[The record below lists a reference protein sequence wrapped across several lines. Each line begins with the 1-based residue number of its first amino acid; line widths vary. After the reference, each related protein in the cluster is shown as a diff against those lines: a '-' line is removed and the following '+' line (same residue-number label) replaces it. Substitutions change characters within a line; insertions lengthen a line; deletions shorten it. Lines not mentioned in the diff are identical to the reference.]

1 MGQQIVKRLL
11 RNCVACKREHTKPL
25 IGPRRPKLPSF
36 RLSQT
41 YPFENTGLDYAGPL
55 FVKPI
60 FDNRYNKTYKVYIL
74 LFTCA
79 TTRYIHLE
87 LTPSM
92 DTISIIRA
100 IIRFR
105 SRRGHVRLFISD
117 SFQTFKSGDLELYLT
132 LHNIKWKFI
141 LAASPWWEVFY
152 ERMVKVVKTSL
163 HKVIGKS
170 RLSYED
176 LETVLIQ
183 IESIV
188 NSRPLTFITTEEVC
202 EPLTPSH
209 LIYGERLISAIN
221 NEYIDD
227 TTFDISSEQCS
238 NRVKYIQKLFDHYWS
253 RFRKEYLQELSEQQR
268 YNQRKFKTNES
279 LLIDGV
285 VIIKDD
291 NYTPRNQ

>member
-1 MGQQIVKRLL
+1 MLFDSIYPVFLPQSLLTNLIILEAHRKVAHAGINATLTGILSTYWICMGQQIVKHLL
-11 RNCVACKREHTKPL
+11 RNCVVCKREHKKPL
-25 IGPRRPKLPSF
+25 IGPPRPELPSF

-41 YPFENTGLDYAGPL
+41 YPFENAGLDYAGPL

-170 RLSYED
+170 KLSNEE
-176 LETVLIQ
+176 LERVLIQ
-183 IESIV
+183 TESIV

-209 LIYGERLISAIN
+209 LIYASDLSRQLI
-221 NEYIDD
+221 
-227 TTFDISSEQCS
+227 
-238 NRVKYIQKLFDHYWS
+238 
-253 RFRKEYLQELSEQQR
+253 
-268 YNQRKFKTNES
+268 TN
-279 LLIDGV
+279 I
-285 VIIKDD
+285 
-291 NYTPRNQ
+291 

>member
-1 MGQQIVKRLL
+1 
-11 RNCVACKREHTKPL
+11 
-25 IGPRRPKLPSF
+25 
-36 RLSQT
+36 
-41 YPFENTGLDYAGPL
+41 
-55 FVKPI
+55 
-60 FDNRYNKTYKVYIL
+60 
-74 LFTCA
+74 
-79 TTRYIHLE
+79 
-87 LTPSM
+87 
-92 DTISIIRA
+92 
-100 IIRFR
+100 
-105 SRRGHVRLFISD
+105 
-117 SFQTFKSGDLELYLT
+117 
-132 LHNIKWKFI
+132 
-141 LAASPWWEVFY
+141 
-152 ERMVKVVKTSL
+152 MVKVVKTSL

-268 YNQRKFKTNES
+268 YNQRKFKTDES
-279 LLIDGV
+279 LLLDDV
-285 VIIKDD
+285 VIIKDEINIQTIHCEINGD
-291 NYTPRNQ
+291 KDELLI

>member
-1 MGQQIVKRLL
+1 MGQQIAKRLL
-11 RNCVACKREHTKPL
+11 RNGVVCKREHKKPL
-25 IGPRRPKLPSF
+25 IGPPRPKLPSF

-60 FDNRYNKTYKVYIL
+60 FDNPYNKTYKVYIL

-79 TTRYIHLE
+79 TTRNIYLE

-92 DTISIIRA
+92 DTNSIIRA
-100 IIRFR
+100 TIRFR
-105 SRRGHVRLFISD
+105 SRRGDVRLFISD
-117 SFQTFKSGDLELYLT
+117 NFQTLKSSDLELYLT
-132 LHNIKWKFI
+132 PHNIKWKFI

-170 RLSYED
+170 KLSNEE
-176 LETVLIQ
+176 LERVLIQ
-183 IESIV
+183 TESIV

-209 LIYGERLISAIN
+209 LTYGERLISAIN

-238 NRVKYIQKLFDHYWS
+238 NCVKCIQKLLDHYWS
-253 RFRKEYLQELSEQQR
+253 RFSKEYLQELSEQQLV
-268 YNQRKFKTNES
+268 QSTK
-279 LLIDGV
+279 V
-285 VIIKDD
+285 
-291 NYTPRNQ
+291 

>member
-1 MGQQIVKRLL
+1 M
-11 RNCVACKREHTKPL
+11 E
-25 IGPRRPKLPSF
+25 
-36 RLSQT
+36 
-41 YPFENTGLDYAGPL
+41 
-55 FVKPI
+55 
-60 FDNRYNKTYKVYIL
+60 
-74 LFTCA
+74 
-79 TTRYIHLE
+79 
-87 LTPSM
+87 
-92 DTISIIRA
+92 
-100 IIRFR
+100 
-105 SRRGHVRLFISD
+105 
-117 SFQTFKSGDLELYLT
+117 TFKSSDLELYLT
-132 LHNIKWKFI
+132 LHNIKWEFI
-141 LAASPWWEVFY
+141 LAASPCWGGFY

-238 NRVKYIQKLFDHYWS
+238 NCVKCIQKLLDHYWS
-253 RFRKEYLQELSEQQR
+253 RFSKEYLQELSEQQLV
-268 YNQRKFKTNES
+268 QSTK
-279 LLIDGV
+279 V
-285 VIIKDD
+285 
-291 NYTPRNQ
+291 

>member
-1 MGQQIVKRLL
+1 
-11 RNCVACKREHTKPL
+11 
-25 IGPRRPKLPSF
+25 
-36 RLSQT
+36 
-41 YPFENTGLDYAGPL
+41 
-55 FVKPI
+55 
-60 FDNRYNKTYKVYIL
+60 
-74 LFTCA
+74 
-79 TTRYIHLE
+79 
-87 LTPSM
+87 
-92 DTISIIRA
+92 
-100 IIRFR
+100 
-105 SRRGHVRLFISD
+105 
-117 SFQTFKSGDLELYLT
+117 
-132 LHNIKWKFI
+132 
-141 LAASPWWEVFY
+141 
-152 ERMVKVVKTSL
+152 MVKVVKTSL

-209 LIYGERLISAIN
+209 LIYGKRLISAIN

-268 YNQRKFKTNES
+268 YNQRKFKTDES
-279 LLIDGV
+279 LLLDDV
-285 VIIKDD
+285 VIIKDEINIQTIHCEINGD
-291 NYTPRNQ
+291 KDELLI

>member
-1 MGQQIVKRLL
+1 
-11 RNCVACKREHTKPL
+11 
-25 IGPRRPKLPSF
+25 
-36 RLSQT
+36 
-41 YPFENTGLDYAGPL
+41 
-55 FVKPI
+55 
-60 FDNRYNKTYKVYIL
+60 
-74 LFTCA
+74 
-79 TTRYIHLE
+79 
-87 LTPSM
+87 M
-92 DTISIIRA
+92 DTNSIIRA
-100 IIRFR
+100 TIRFR
-105 SRRGHVRLFISD
+105 SRRGDVRLFISD
-117 SFQTFKSGDLELYLT
+117 NFQTLKSSDLELYLT

-238 NRVKYIQKLFDHYWS
+238 NRVKCIQKLSDHYWS
-253 RFRKEYLQELSEQQR
+253 RFSKEYLQELSEQQLV
-268 YNQRKFKTNES
+268 QSTK
-279 LLIDGV
+279 V
-285 VIIKDD
+285 
-291 NYTPRNQ
+291 

>member
-1 MGQQIVKRLL
+1 
-11 RNCVACKREHTKPL
+11 
-25 IGPRRPKLPSF
+25 
-36 RLSQT
+36 
-41 YPFENTGLDYAGPL
+41 
-55 FVKPI
+55 
-60 FDNRYNKTYKVYIL
+60 
-74 LFTCA
+74 
-79 TTRYIHLE
+79 
-87 LTPSM
+87 
-92 DTISIIRA
+92 
-100 IIRFR
+100 
-105 SRRGHVRLFISD
+105 
-117 SFQTFKSGDLELYLT
+117 
-132 LHNIKWKFI
+132 
-141 LAASPWWEVFY
+141 
-152 ERMVKVVKTSL
+152 MVKVVKTSL

-188 NSRPLTFITTEEVC
+188 NSRPLTFITSEEVC

-268 YNQRKFKTNES
+268 YNQRKFKTDES
-279 LLIDGV
+279 LLLDDV
-285 VIIKDD
+285 VIIKDEINIQTIHCEINGD
-291 NYTPRNQ
+291 KDELLI